1 MTCEGRGTTVAA
13 PFVRQAFPEEAE
25 PSMRRLLSPFLALL
39 FILHAAAPR
48 ASAQAQQAGVGAA
61 KIVQP
66 STGTVQQSQPL
77 TNADVLKLVEAKV
90 ATEVV
95 AEKIKTSA
103 CDFDT
108 SPDALRALRGAGVPD
123 SLLLVMVMSPKC
135 APPPPPARRVAVAVP
150 AGTAVELETAYTINS
165 QLVRAGD
172 AVSFRVV
179 NPVIVE
185 GQVVIEKGAIATA
198 LVTKAER
205 GGHWGRAGRV
215 AWMMK
220 EVTAADGSRV
230 PVQFNGRTVGDSKGA
245 KVATTMVVMGAL
257 MWPIAPIVLFHGFK
271 RGENA
276 VVPEGKRFDATVF
289 AAATVSVAPRQ

>member
-1 MTCEGRGTTVAA
+1 
-13 PFVRQAFPEEAE
+13 
-25 PSMRRLLSPFLALL
+25 MRRLLSPSLALL

-48 ASAQAQQAGVGAA
+48 AAAQAQDAA
-61 KIVQP
+61 KIIQP
-66 STGTVQQSQPL
+66 SSAPARQTQQQQSPRTL
-77 TNADVLKLVEAKV
+77 TNADVLKLVEAKI

-95 AEKIKTSA
+95 TEKIKASA

-108 SPDALRALRGAGVPD
+108 SPEALRSLRDAGVPD

-135 APPPPPARRVAVAVP
+135 APSQQQPARRVSVAVP
-150 AGTAVELETAYTINS
+150 AGTVVELETAYNINS

-179 NPVIVE
+179 NPVIVD

-205 GGHWGRAGRV
+205 GGRFGRAGRI

-230 PVQFNGRTVGDSKGA
+230 PIQFDGRTVGDSHGV
-245 KVATTMVVMGAL
+245 KVATTMIVFGTL
-257 MWPIAPIVLFHGFK
+257 MWPIAPVVLFHGFK

-276 VVPEGKRFDATVF
+276 IVPEGKRFDASVF
-289 AAATVSVAPRQ
+289 AAATVGVTPRQ

>member
-1 MTCEGRGTTVAA
+1 
-13 PFVRQAFPEEAE
+13 
-25 PSMRRLLSPFLALL
+25 MRRVLSTLLGLL

-48 ASAQAQQAGVGAA
+48 ASAQERDAA

-66 STGTVQQSQPL
+66 STPPAQQLSAPL
-77 TNADVLKLVEAKV
+77 TNADVLKFVESKIA
-90 ATEVV
+90 AEVV
-95 AEKIKTSA
+95 TEKIKASA

-108 SPDALRALRGAGVPD
+108 SPDALRALKDAGVPD

-135 APPPPPARRVAVAVP
+135 TPPPARRVGVAVP
-150 AGTAVELETAYTINS
+150 AGTVVELETAYTINS

-179 NPVIVE
+179 NPVMVE

-198 LVTKAER
+198 LVTRAER
-205 GGHWGRAGRV
+205 GGHWGRAGRIV
-215 AWMMK
+215 WTLK

-230 PVQFNGRTVGDSKGA
+230 PLQFNGRMVGDSKGA
-245 KVATTMVVMGAL
+245 KVATSMIVMGAL
-257 MWPIAPIVLFHGFK
+257 MWPIAPVVLFHGFK

-276 VVPEGKRFDATVF
+276 VVPEGKRFDAKVF
-289 AAATVSVAPRQ
+289 AAATVNVTPRQ